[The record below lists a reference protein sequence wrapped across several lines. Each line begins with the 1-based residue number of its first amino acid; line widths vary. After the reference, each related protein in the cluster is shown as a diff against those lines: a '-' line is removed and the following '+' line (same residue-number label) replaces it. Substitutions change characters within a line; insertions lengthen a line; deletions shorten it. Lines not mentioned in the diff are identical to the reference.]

1 MTDFWDD
8 EQELKKNLMNVSS
21 TIESTVATAHGFIR
35 PILLDH
41 VQSVGKMLRPALIL
55 ITSALGEQKVT
66 DDAIRVGSILEL
78 IHLASLVHD
87 DIIDSAAKRR
97 GKSTVFAKVGA
108 KQAVLAGD
116 FLLAKALMLTS
127 GKERGMDSRVVSRAL
142 SRLCESEL
150 EQDAGQGNY
159 FISKTT
165 YYRRIRGK
173 TASLFALSC
182 YAGASVGQLSDHE
195 LMICHRIGYAMGMAF
210 QIQDDILD
218 YVGKEEKLGKH
229 TGKDLKEGI
238 PTLPLLLALDA
249 EKEMPIKQ
257 RELTRLLQSKKK
269 PLSKATVAKAVA
281 LVKLLDGIQKAD
293 YIAQSYKDRAL
304 RDMQTLKHTEITT
317 QLILLFEKLALRS
330 G

>member
-55 ITSALGEQKVT
+55 ITSALGEQEVT
-66 DDAIRVGSILEL
+66 EDAIRVGSILEL

-150 EQDAGQGNY
+150 EQDAGQGDF
-159 FISKTT
+159 FISHHT
-165 YYRRIRGK
+165 YLRRIAGK

-182 YAGASVGQLSDHE
+182 YAGVALQESEPTRQML
-195 LMICHRIGYAMGMAF
+195 CHRIGYCMGMAF

-218 YVGKEEKLGKH
+218 YAGSSSKLGKH
-229 TGKDLKEGI
+229 TGNDLKCGI
-238 PTLPLLLALDA
+238 PTLPLIYALKQERENGQTQLRDLLYQASTPLKEKTVKQAL
-249 EKEMPIKQ
+249 I
-257 RELTRLLQSKKK
+257 
-269 PLSKATVAKAVA
+269 
-281 LVKLLDGIQKAD
+281 LVESLGGVQKAQ
-293 YIAQSYKDRAL
+293 ILAESYKKRAFSDIKRL
-304 RDMQTLKHTEITT
+304 AHPQVERQLSTLFT
-317 QLILLFEKLALRS
+317 KLSTRS
-330 G
+330 V